1 MFVGALSAAS
11 MTEDDVDVVCSW
23 AVMLRGNGNVVVD
36 VDSVTTS
43 LTRRVEVVVVD
54 DVIVASSFP
63 HSGSCL
69 ISTLMSDPTRGLTSE
84 STSELA

>member
-1 MFVGALSAAS
+1 MFVGALSAAN

-23 AVMLRGNGNVVVD
+23 AVILRRNGNVVVD

-43 LTRRVEVVVVD
+43 VIRRVEVVGVD
-54 DVIVASSFP
+54 DVIVASSFS
-63 HSGSCL
+63 HFGSCL
-69 ISTLMSDPTRGLTSE
+69 ISTLMSDPTRGSTSE

>member
-1 MFVGALSAAS
+1 MCVGPLSAAS

-23 AVMLRGNGNVVVD
+23 AVILRRNGNVVVD

-43 LTRRVEVVVVD
+43 LTRRVEVVGVD
-54 DVIVASSFP
+54 DVIVASLFS
-63 HSGSCL
+63 HSGSCF
-69 ISTLMSDPTRGLTSE
+69 ISTLMSDPTRGSTSE